1 MAAAANRLYL
11 EAFRVWNVCLINW
24 IASMAE
30 GGKRRAL
37 LFRMTGDEAYANAV
51 DLARTLDAAGF
62 APVMVPFWP
71 DAHQP
76 AGAAGARA
84 LLEGDFA
91 GVERLSAF
99 AFARRFGF
107 VPDLIDLSAHNLAIG
122 DGRID
127 NLLAES
133 AWNQHMRGTAARAAA
148 LMAEL
153 RPDAV
158 LVPHGGEV
166 VSRLLA
172 VMAAHLGLPYLYWES
187 PFFPGF
193 HFVDAFAPHFFRG
206 ACRIDRVWAAAGPPR
221 DAAALDRAATFMAD
235 WRGQRLTKYRQAT
248 RPQALADLTAWLGR
262 GTGPVL
268 FLPGQVPFDATI
280 AVSLR
285 GHADLGATYQA
296 ALSGLPAPWRV
307 IFKPHPRNPDPTAPV
322 AAPERLFVAGDV
334 SIHDIFPVCQ
344 AVAVHS
350 SNVGLE
356 ALMMG
361 LPVVAWGAPY
371 YGGKGLTL
379 DLDDAADLGRALA
392 GGVPPAP
399 DAGQVRT
406 LVAHVLD
413 QGLVRQDDGA
423 AMAARLAEASA
434 APPPARLA
442 WYGAPLRRLAAVGAQ
457 LNGALAR
464 NLSLRAALA
473 TLSQD
478 DCQLLRQRFGRRALA
493 RFQRRRTV
501 PLSWPLRLWLA
512 RRFSAAL
519 GQKVVFD
526 PVNLQAMAD
535 PALAVRDLVARAGR
549 RPQLALLPAAG
560 ADARALQRLSVAQ
573 VQELALAARMDVFGW
588 APGLVFGWAPGLRD
602 QMAPEGAAVLLV
614 RPAGAVP
621 LSAEVRAWLCGTAR

>member
-1 MAAAANRLYL
+1 
-11 EAFRVWNVCLINW
+11 
-24 IASMAE
+24 MAE

-51 DLARTLDAAGF
+51 ALARTLEHAGF
-62 APVMVPFWP
+62 APLMVPFWP

-76 AGAAGARA
+76 ADAAGARA
-84 LLEGDFA
+84 LLQGDFA

-107 VPDLIDLSAHNLAIG
+107 APDLIDLSAHNLAIG

-127 NLLAES
+127 NLLTES
-133 AWNQHMRGTAARAAA
+133 AWNQQMRGTAARAAA

-153 RPDAV
+153 RPDVV

-172 VMAAHLGLPYLYWES
+172 VMAAHLGLPYVYWES

-206 ACRIDRVWAAAGPPR
+206 ACRIDRVWAASGPPR
-221 DAAALDRAATFMAD
+221 AAAALERAAAFMAE

-248 RPQALADLTAWLGR
+248 RPQALADLTAWLDR

-280 AVSLR
+280 VVSLR

-307 IFKPHPRNPDPTAPV
+307 IFKPHPRNPDPTAPLV
-322 AAPERLFVAGDV
+322 APERLFVAGDV

-371 YGGKGLTL
+371 YGGKGLTI
-379 DLDDAADLGRALA
+379 DLDDAADLGRVLA

-399 DAGQVRT
+399 DAGRVQA

-423 AMAARLAEASA
+423 GMAARLAEASA
-434 APPPARLA
+434 APPPPRLA
-442 WYGAPLRRLAAVGAQ
+442 WYGAPLRRLAAVGAR
-457 LNGALAR
+457 LDGLLAR
-464 NLSLRAALA
+464 NLSVRQALA
-473 TLSQD
+473 GLSREERWV
-478 DCQLLRQRFGRRALA
+478 LRQRFGARATA
-493 RFQRRRTV
+493 PFQRRRTV
-501 PLSWPLRLWLA
+501 RLGWPLRLWLA
-512 RRFSAAL
+512 RRFSRAL
-519 GQKVVFD
+519 GETVAFA
-526 PVNLQAMAD
+526 PANLQAMAD
-535 PALAVRDLVARAGR
+535 PALALAQLAERAGR
-549 RPQLALLPAAG
+549 HPQLVLLPAPG
-560 ADARALQRLSVAQ
+560 ADARALQRLSWAQ
-573 VQELALAARMDVFGW
+573 VQELALEQGVNVDVFGW
-588 APGLVFGWAPGLRD
+588 APGLREAAAPDG
-602 QMAPEGAAVLLV
+602 PAVLLL
-614 RPAGAVP
+614 RPAGTPP
-621 LSAEVRAWLCGTAR
+621 LSAATRARLCGAAP